1 MTTLEAL
8 AHELRQPLGAI
19 LSNAQAAQRLLQ
31 AGGER
36 ALVEV
41 REILEDIVACDRR
54 AAGILRRM
62 EEAVR
67 AAETPPSG
75 HEGEPAG
82 AHTLRQAQGD
92 GE

>member
-1 MTTLEAL
+1 VTTLEAL

-31 AGGER
+31 AGTQR
-36 ALVEV
+36 AVVEV

-62 EEAVR
+62 EEVLR
-67 AAETPPSG
+67 DAETRPCE
-75 HEGEPAG
+75 HEGEQAG
-82 AHTLRQAQGD
+82 VHTLRQAQGD

>member
-1 MTTLEAL
+1 VTTLEAL

-31 AGGER
+31 IGGER
-36 ALVEV
+36 AVVEV
-41 REILEDIVACDRR
+41 REILEDIVACDKR

-62 EEAVR
+62 EEALR
-67 AAETPPSG
+67 GAEKES
-75 HEGEPAG
+75 GEPAD
-82 AHTLRQAQGD
+82 AHDLRQAQGD